1 MKNVWNSIFQT
12 VSQSVKIMSE
22 NMNKKVRHDVV
33 LMTAGI
39 SVVTLLTFLAGDL
52 SGNGQSTLVAYAETP
67 VQSAAAETELENT
80 DLEGLMI
87 GEEHND
93 NQGKKRLGGSWNSI
107 LSEEKRTEG
116 NLMAG
121 MMPAEEEMSV
131 DEIEETESEPEA
143 KESEEESETEEEA
156 QAETE
161 AVDVL
166 SIEDEEAED
175 EGEIT
180 LSPEEYN
187 VLLRI
192 VQAEAGTCDETGKL
206 LVANVILNRMEDE
219 EFPDTVTEVVYQKRQ
234 FSPVMNGSINTCK
247 VTMETRNA
255 VNRALQGEDPSEGA
269 LYFMNRSK
277 SSSRNV
283 RWFDANLDYLFKH
296 GEHEF
301 FK

>member
-1 MKNVWNSIFQT
+1 MKRIWDSIFQT
-12 VSQSVKIMSE
+12 VSKSAKIIGE
-22 NMNKKVRHDVV
+22 NTNRKVHHDVV

-39 SVVTLLTFLAGDL
+39 SIVTLLTFLAGDL

-67 VQSAAAETELENT
+67 VQTAETESELENT
-80 DLEGLMI
+80 NLEELMI
-87 GEEHND
+87 GEEHHD
-93 NQGKKRLGGSWNSI
+93 NQGQKKLDGRWNSI
-107 LSEEKRTEG
+107 LPEENQTEK

-121 MMPAEEEMSV
+121 MMPEEDGVS
-131 DEIEETESEPEA
+131 ESEVA
-143 KESEEESETEEEA
+143 TMESESENLMDESETEN
-156 QAETE
+156 ETE
-161 AVDVL
+161 HEL
-166 SIEDEEAED
+166 DEVSAAEK
-175 EGEIT
+175 EETEESMIT

-187 VLLRI
+187 ILLRI

-219 EFPDTVTEVVYQKRQ
+219 EFPDTVSGVVYQKRQ

-255 VNRALQGEDPSEGA
+255 VNRALQGEDLSEGA

-277 SSSRNV
+277 SSGRNV
-283 RWFDANLDYLFKH
+283 RWFDTNLDFLFQH
-296 GEHEF
+296 GDHEF